1 MKKKNILILGVTG
14 QDGSYLSRYL
24 IEKKN
29 YNIIGVSRRK
39 KVLKNHKL
47 LMAIVY

>member
-39 KVLKNHKL
+39 KVIKRERF
-47 LMAIVY
+47 